1 MGRPIVKIYS
11 NSSCRE
17 ELTKVQDTY
26 IYKMGNINS
35 VVRSNGVNLDVYIK
49 NSGEFTAYNIKVY
62 LVSKEFI
69 DNFVTEPF
77 DLNKDEVA
85 HLQFNIKPNSNFV
98 NGCKYEVKIEYDNC

>member
-11 NSSCRE
+11 NSSCTE
-17 ELTKVQDTY
+17 ELMKVKDTY
-26 IYKMGNINS
+26 VYKMGSVNS
-35 VVRSNGVNLDVYIK
+35 VIKDKGLNLEVYIK

-62 LVSKEFI
+62 LISEGFE

-77 DLNKDEVA
+77 DLNEDEVVYFN
-85 HLQFNIKPNSNFV
+85 FNIKPNSNFV

>member
-11 NSSCRE
+11 NSSCTE
-17 ELTKVQDTY
+17 ELMKVKDTY
-26 IYKMGNINS
+26 VYKMGSVNS
-35 VVRSNGVNLDVYIK
+35 VIKDKGLNLEVYIK

-62 LVSKEFI
+62 SISEGFE

-77 DLNKDEVA
+77 DLNEDEVVYFN
-85 HLQFNIKPNSNFV
+85 FNIKPNSNFV